1 MGYRIKVLF
10 IIETLDIGGA
20 EKLLL
25 STLKYIDRDR
35 FKPVV
40 IFLFKGDTLQKNLE
54 DIGVEVFG
62 PVLKDYD
69 VPSLKNAFDFFR
81 CIRLVKKEIQSIK
94 PDIIHT
100 HLFFANIYGRLAG
113 RAAGV
118 KKIISTYHCTDYTH
132 NIKNSL
138 KFKIRKMLDLLSGK
152 FLTHM
157 IIAGNEAVK
166 IDVETHLKFNNLVLI
181 YNGIDVNEFL
191 VPSNKE
197 EILSLKKELL
207 LEEND
212 VILLNIGRL
221 DHQKGQEYLLK
232 ALPLVIKSN
241 TNVKL
246 LIAGVGPLEK
256 ELKELANNL
265 NIEKKV
271 RFLGKREDIQK
282 IIKMS
287 DLFVFP
293 SIFEGMAIAPMEVMA
308 CKRPI
313 ITSDYLGAREVVT
326 NKVEGFIVPTRN
338 EDQLAESITKLINAP
353 SLRKEMGEKAFIKV
367 SSKFNISKNVKEIE
381 EGYISLLN

>member
-62 PVLKDYD
+62 PVLKDFD

-138 KFKIRKMLDLLSGK
+138 KFKIRK
-152 FLTHM
+152 
-157 IIAGNEAVK
+157 
-166 IDVETHLKFNNLVLI
+166 
-181 YNGIDVNEFL
+181 
-191 VPSNKE
+191 P
-197 EILSLKKELL
+197 
-207 LEEND
+207 
-212 VILLNIGRL
+212 
-221 DHQKGQEYLLK
+221 
-232 ALPLVIKSN
+232 
-241 TNVKL
+241 
-246 LIAGVGPLEK
+246 
-256 ELKELANNL
+256 
-265 NIEKKV
+265 
-271 RFLGKREDIQK
+271 
-282 IIKMS
+282 
-287 DLFVFP
+287 
-293 SIFEGMAIAPMEVMA
+293 
-308 CKRPI
+308 
-313 ITSDYLGAREVVT
+313 
-326 NKVEGFIVPTRN
+326 GF
-338 EDQLAESITKLINAP
+338 
-353 SLRKEMGEKAFIKV
+353 
-367 SSKFNISKNVKEIE
+367 
-381 EGYISLLN
+381 